1 MTIPVVPVPAVV
13 LACEFPSNA
22 DRTAG
27 TFNAKAVAWAN
38 SENAMVTRTR
48 EIAQTAAD
56 NAGVAN
62 TAASE
67 ANASAQDATGNGA
80 AQVALAAEQVE
91 LATAQANLATTNG
104 AEQVTLATTQAELAT
119 TKAGQASSSAA
130 ASAGSATNASD
141 SAAAAEA
148 SRIAA
153 SKLNLGNKTS
163 PPTVDNQGAALLQGA
178 TYYDTVLNKWR
189 VWTGSAWGDGISSI
203 AGVSSVNGMTG
214 NVTLPPTQSL
224 AYNNRANLRSQSPA
238 AGALAIVDGL
248 GLFVWE
254 SGSSEPDDDESCF
267 ATATGRWLLQCV
279 HWDVVGDWQLPD
291 DAARDE
297 GLGRILRAPA
307 ACPITSVAATAQ
319 ASFAAY
325 IQGAAVGSAVLA
337 TPTTLIDSR
346 LSVVACVLAPGVVTV
361 SLNNPSAAIAS
372 IVPAN
377 WLVTVFKEI

>member
-1 MTIPVVPVPAVV
+1 MATTPVPAF
-13 LACEFPSNA
+13 AAPPDFPALSDRALGTYNSKAYAWADAMQDTTGPNIHAIAVTAKANA
-22 DRTAG
+22 DDGALS
-27 TFNAKAVAWAN
+27 A
-38 SENAMVTRTR
+38 
-48 EIAQTAAD
+48 IAAAQS
-56 NAGVAN
+56 
-62 TAASE
+62 AALALS
-67 ANASAQDATGNGA
+67 DGA

-104 AEQVTLATTQAELAT
+104 AEQVTLAT

-337 TPTTLIDSR
+337 TPTTRIDSR